1 MATATVPSQQTV
13 FMQGVGVP
21 ASSVKPTEF
30 FARTRRK
37 TLLERAT
44 QISLGGQ
51 DVFELRKSDILST
64 ITVRFTGQLT
74 LTAASTLSYRWPYD
88 LLRQVRFTANG
99 ASNLI
104 NVSGLKLK
112 AREQLRKGDETDRG
126 VTRQFANAATSNGTL
141 SMAAEQWAGTTAANF
156 GPGSSL
162 GAGTYPVDLT
172 WHVPVSEDEIDL
184 SGAIFLATST
194 SDLTL
199 TLDYESP
206 QNLFGT
212 PANAALTGQIQVVST
227 KFSVPIGSDGNIVV
241 PNLNV
246 FHSLV
251 QSNTTAIQNGENEVR
266 LVGQGAGKSLLRAYF
281 QTWNGTGTAAAPL
294 AMNATNYGK
303 QSWRFG
309 NNETPDEYPDGSFLR
324 HINERTFT
332 SDVGGYWGFGVH
344 DFANENAFRDVVDM
358 GTTSE
363 LRLVTT
369 IQSGVTLTS
378 PRIEYVTETAFLAGQ
393 GA

>member
-21 ASSVKPTEF
+21 ASSVRPPEF
-30 FARTRRK
+30 FAKTRRK
-37 TLLERAT
+37 TLLERAASFNMSAASQST
-44 QISLGGQ
+44 Q

-64 ITVRFTGQLT
+64 ITVRFTGSLV
-74 LTAASTLSYRWPYD
+74 LSGAATPSYRWPYD

-112 AREQLRKGDETDRG
+112 AREQMRRGDETDRG
-126 VTRQFANAATSNGTL
+126 VQQQFGASVRSQGTL
-141 SMAAEQWAGTTAANF
+141 AMASESWGV
-156 GPGSSL
+156 GPGQAGS
-162 GAGTYPVDLT
+162 AGTYAVDLT
-172 WHVPVSEDEIDL
+172 WHIPVSEDEIDL

-199 TLDYESP
+199 TLDYE
-206 QNLFGT
+206 QAAALFNT
-212 PANAALTGQIQVVST
+212 PANVSLTGSFQVVST

-251 QSNTTAIQNGENEVR
+251 QSTFTTVQNGENEVR
-266 LVGQGAGKSLLRAYF
+266 LVGQGAGKSLLRSYF
-281 QTWNGTGTAAAPL
+281 QTWNGAGVASQPL
-294 AMNATNYGK
+294 AMTAQNYGK

-324 HINERTFT
+324 AINERTFT
-332 SDVGGYWGFGVH
+332 SDVGALWGFGVH

-363 LRLVTT
+363 LRLVST

-378 PRIEYVTETAFLAGQ
+378 PKFEYVTETAFLAGQ